1 MFYYVT
7 PTTQARAV
15 KWHAIFGT
23 DELPVLARQ
32 PRRQETRHGQQL
44 AYDLAVSR
52 LHPQAMARLAA
63 YVSRETRRP
72 YTETLA
78 EVRGGW
84 PLVADGLKVVDTAV
98 SGDDRKRPFFVWW
111 PRLAVDAL

>member
-1 MFYYVT
+1 MIERIDWPAWT
-7 PTTQARAV
+7 RPDSSTNQPNAP
-15 KWHAIFGT
+15 
-23 DELPVLARQ
+23 PVLARE

-44 AYDLAVSR
+44 AYDLAVSQI
-52 LHPQAMARLAA
+52 HPQALARLAA

-111 PRLAVDAL
+111 PVGVGVYS

>member
-84 PLVADGLKVVDTAV
+84 PLVADGLRVIDTAV
-98 SGDDRKRPFFVWW
+98 SGDDRKRPFFGLW
-111 PRLAVDAL
+111 PVGQGVRL